1 MSRFRNWF
9 RNLHLPTKVF
19 LVFAPLFSL
28 AMIVIVYLNYSYQE
42 EQTLSQ
48 AQGSAIAQALTIK
61 ESLVEMMTE
70 NERVDDAFLERITR
84 VGDVQALEVLFYLD
98 SLHLAP
104 DLRTPER
111 LQRLKQREH
120 RALEGAPRFM
130 DRAFLTGNAEWFVT
144 CTAGDHADLPLT
156 AFTRS
161 RPLLF
166 SECDRLET
174 VIPFPAE
181 RKCLQCHNVPLEQ
194 VLGAVHVQ
202 VPLTKTSDALKANA
216 MRSLVVF
223 LVFTVMALGIGA
235 VVFRRY
241 VSRPLDRLVEAT
253 EVIGHGGLEQ
263 PIASSSSDDEF
274 GKLAASFNTMLT
286 KLKETQNELIMKER
300 LSLVGQM
307 ASSIVHDFRGPL
319 TAISVGLGML
329 KNDGLPLRKRQ
340 ELLQQVEAAMQRM
353 NVMMQELLDYSR
365 GEIQLAFSR
374 VPIGSFVHDIAKVM
388 QPYLE
393 SKGITFRV
401 VCEYHGEAV
410 VDCDRLHRAL
420 LDIIHNAEDA
430 TSSGGTITLSVRAE
444 DEMVRFSI
452 QDTGRGIP
460 DEIKANIFEP
470 FVTMGKA
477 KGTGLGL
484 AVVKKIVDQHG
495 GNVWFESVQD
505 IGTAFYVDVPMERI
519 GGTHPL

>member
-1 MSRFRNWF
+1 MSHFQTWF

-28 AMIVIVYLNYSYQE
+28 AVVIIVYLNYSYQE

-84 VGDVQALEVLFYLD
+84 VGDVQTLEVLFYVD
-98 SLHLAP
+98 SLHLAS

-111 LQRLKQREH
+111 LARLKEREVKALR
-120 RALEGAPRFM
+120 RAPQFM
-130 DRAFLTGNAEWFVT
+130 NRAFLTGRAEWFVT
-144 CTAGDHADLPLT
+144 CAKGDHADLPIT
-156 AFTRS
+156 AFQRD
-161 RPLLF
+161 RPFLF
-166 SECDRLET
+166 SDCDRLEA

-181 RKCLQCHNVPLEQ
+181 RKCLQCHTVPIEH

-202 VPLTKTSDALKANA
+202 APLTKTSDALRANA
-216 MRSLVVF
+216 MRSLTVF
-223 LVFTVMALGIGA
+223 AIFTVIALGIGA

-241 VSRPLDRLVEAT
+241 VSRPLDRLVKAT
-253 EVIGHGGLEQ
+253 EAIGRGELDQSMGAL
-263 PIASSSSDDEF
+263 STDDEF
-274 GKLAASFNTMLT
+274 GKLATSFKTMQSR
-286 KLKETQNELIMKER
+286 LKETQDELIMKER

-319 TAISVGLGML
+319 TAMGVGLELL
-329 KNDGLPLRKRQ
+329 KNEELAGRKRH
-340 ELLQQVEAAMQRM
+340 ELHGQIQTAMERM

-365 GEIQLAFSR
+365 GEIKLNFSPVPVAAF
-374 VPIGSFVHDIAKVM
+374 VEGVVEVM
-388 QPYLE
+388 RPYLE
-393 SKGITFRV
+393 SKGITFTV
-401 VCEYHGEAV
+401 LCEDSGEAMI
-410 VDCDRLHRAL
+410 DRDRLHRAL

-430 TSSGGTITLSVRAE
+430 TSAGGTITFNVSRQ
-444 DEMVRFSI
+444 DESLTFSI
-452 QDTGRGIP
+452 HDTGQGIP
-460 DEIKANIFEP
+460 ESIKDRIFEP
-470 FVTMGKA
+470 FVTLGKA

-495 GNVWFESVQD
+495 GRVWFESVMD
-505 IGTAFYVDVPMERI
+505 SGATFYVMIPTDRI
-519 GGTHPL
+519 G